1 MKKKTIDEL
10 KQLSK
15 KEKLDYYTNINDIIS
30 INNGNTKTGSGCL
43 TLSVPTSACRSD
55 APCKKGCYCLKGRQ
69 LFAQVLGGYQ
79 RNLRIWNENHKDF
92 EKQLFTTLS
101 SATQKK
107 FRWFDAGD
115 IPDVDFLDLIFRTAR
130 KFPDIS
136 FLVYTKKYDMVNE
149 YLDHHRIPSNLC
161 VRFSMWDNTW
171 SVPNPHNLPLSFVD
185 FKDQTRN
192 VSIPKNAFK
201 CKGNNADITCT
212 SCGVCFNKKVKN
224 VVFKQH

>member
-1 MKKKTIDEL
+1 MTPL
-10 KQLSK
+10 KAIRAK
-15 KEKLDYYTNINDIIS
+15 CLDCCCGVMSEVRLCSMTD
-30 INNGNTKTGSGCL
+30 CPL
-43 TLSVPTSACRSD
+43 H
-55 APCKKGCYCLKGRQ
+55 Q
-69 LFAQVLGGYQ
+69 
-79 RNLRIWNENHKDF
+79 
-92 EKQLFTTLS
+92 
-101 SATQKK
+101 
-107 FRWFDAGD
+107 FR
-115 IPDVDFLDLIFRTAR
+115 PE
-130 KFPDIS
+130 IS

-171 SVPNPHNLPLSFVD
+171 IVPNPHNLPLSFVD

-201 CKGNNADITCT
+201 CKGNHADVTCT